1 MPTEADAAVWRVGE
15 RDVRVTHLSKLYWP
29 ATGVTK
35 GDVLRYYR
43 AVAPTLLPHLRDR
56 PITTRVF
63 PEGASGP
70 SFYRRDPPR
79 HPPDWLRPA
88 APHPK
93 TAQRAPQPRPPTRI
107 SDTAGPAFLAQS
119 AHPQFP
125 PPHAH

>member
-35 GDVLRYYR
+35 GDVLWYYR
-43 AVAPTLLPHLRDR
+43 AVTPTLLPHLRDR

-70 SFYRRDPPR
+70 SFYRRDPPP
-79 HPPDWLRPA
+79 HAPAWLRRA
-88 APHPK
+88 THHPQTGK
-93 TAQRAPQPRPPTRI
+93 RAP
-107 SDTAGPAFLAQS
+107 PAS
-119 AHPQFP
+119 TP
-125 PPHAH
+125 PPGNHPRGLYFLPEARSASY

>member
-70 SFYRRDPPR
+70 SFYRRDPPE
-79 HPPDWLRPA
+79 HPPDLPRRA
-88 APHPK
+88 AHHPQ
-93 TAQRAPQPRPPTRI
+93 TAQKVPQTSTPTLIYTAPGLVSASPP
-107 SDTAGPAFLAQS
+107 GPL
-119 AHPQFP
+119 
-125 PPHAH
+125 

>member
-70 SFYRRDPPR
+70 SFYRRRPPHHR
-79 HPPDWLRPA
+79 PHWLRPA
-88 APHPK
+88 AHSPT
-93 TAQRAPQPRPPTRI
+93 TAAPTPPSRTHKHLTVRTVFVCTG
-107 SDTAGPAFLAQS
+107 ST
-119 AHPQFP
+119 
-125 PPHAH
+125 

>member
-70 SFYRRDPPR
+70 SFYRRDPPP
-79 HPPDWLRPA
+79 HPPPWLRRA
-88 APHPK
+88 AYHPH
-93 TAQRAPQPRPPTRI
+93 TAQKAPP
-107 SDTAGPAFLAQS
+107 AGT
-119 AHPQFP
+119 P
-125 PPHAH
+125 PPVYHPAGLSLPAP